1 MGRSRNGHRVGR
13 LFLGVPLEP
22 GVHNGRERSQA
33 RDPTMSTTSKK
44 TLTGRRLART
54 GMCCDDA
61 ISHSRSKQAAVALA
75 ILLASATSFA
85 QSPVSMGDIQNAA
98 NRGGDK
104 SMSLLEL
111 VYGSVVHNPLAAGGG
126 SGGMIAQL
134 FLVVNACMLAVG
146 AIWAMYHFGSAMI
159 ATGQDGEF
167 MGQKKSSPWFIIR
180 MSVGF
185 AGLVPVFGG
194 YCGAQMAML
203 WGTMLGVGIANL
215 SLDAAVSV
223 LNSGGSMI
231 ATPASPQATTLAKAL
246 FEANLCAQAAN
257 TAIANM
263 PNESGVSVDAG
274 ENFNAITTSNKVV
287 LMNQRGLSCG
297 GAEINITQPPI
308 LPSYDGMAVYSLDPG
323 SIYSQMLGAHQ
334 SALTTLQS
342 TLSSAAQAYVSSV
355 NGQAQPADPQ
365 NTINRA
371 ALQYEKTVSD
381 AISNSSNAIN
391 GLASVIQSNLQR
403 DGWIMMGAW
412 YQTFA
417 QANSQV
423 TSLANATATAVPGT
437 DPDYMPYP
445 QLYRRVSAT
454 YLQQNQQDA
463 SVSTAQNANGMFRS
477 GVSGLTDAKSILGK
491 IFNGQGIV
499 KWAVNLNSG
508 QGPGGATNPLIGMK
522 NLGDYIL
529 DAGWVGLAG
538 YAALEG
544 IAEAK
549 ETTAGKIA
557 SAAAD
562 VATLG
567 MSDVIAGAAK
577 GILKALAPFVV
588 ITIISLFFF
597 GAMLSIYIPMLPFI
611 IWFSGVVSWYAVVG
625 ESMVAS
631 PLWAM
636 THLDGEGEGLG
647 QRPTHGYIFL
657 LNVMFR
663 PVFMEIGFVL
673 AGAGIVVLGTLL
685 NSMFGVAM
693 QNAQYDST
701 TGLVSIIGYIVLYV
715 GMCQTLCNSTFSLIH
730 IVPDQVFS
738 WVGGQMASRMPE
750 LEDRVNRLFG
760 AGIGHGGNTGRSQ
773 VPSVLGRG
781 DGDPPR
787 SIGPSGGVG
796 RDLG

>member
-1 MGRSRNGHRVGR
+1 MK
-13 LFLGVPLEP
+13 P
-22 GVHNGRERSQA
+22 
-33 RDPTMSTTSKK
+33 
-44 TLTGRRLART
+44 LARRWWSRT
-54 GMCCDDA
+54 TA
-61 ISHSRSKQAAVALA
+61 ISLFA
-75 ILLASATSFA
+75 ISMAASA
-85 QSPVSMGDIQNAA
+85 QSSVSMGDIQNAA
-98 NRGGDK
+98 NRSGDK

-134 FLVVNACMLAVG
+134 FLVLNSCMLAVG

-180 MSVGF
+180 LGVGF
-185 AGLVPVFGG
+185 TGLVPIFGG
-194 YCGAQMAML
+194 YCGAQMVML

-263 PNESGVSVDAG
+263 PNDSGVSVDPA
-274 ENFNAITTSNKVV
+274 ENFTAITTSNKVV

-297 GAEINITQPPI
+297 GAEIDITQPPS

-323 SIYSQMLGAHQ
+323 SIYSQMLSAHQ
-334 SALTTLQS
+334 SALSTLQS
-342 TLSSAAQAYVSSV
+342 TLSAAAQAYVSSV

-365 NTINRA
+365 NTINQA
-371 ALQYEKTVSD
+371 ALQYQTTISQ
-381 AISNSSNAIN
+381 AISNSSTAIS

-423 TSLANATATAVPGT
+423 TTLANATAAAVPGT
-437 DPDYMPYP
+437 DADNMPYP
-445 QLYRRVSAT
+445 QLYRKVSAT
-454 YLQQNQQDA
+454 YAQQNQQDA
-463 SVSTAQNANGMFRS
+463 STSTTQSLVSN
-477 GVSGLTDAKSILGK
+477 LTTGTTDPKNFLSK
-491 IFNGQGIV
+491 IFPGQQIV
-499 KWAVNLNSG
+499 QMAINLNSG
-508 QGPGGATNPLIGMK
+508 QGPAGSTNPLIGMK

-529 DAGWVGLAG
+529 DAGWTALGA
-538 YAALEG
+538 YAVWKGLEG
-544 IAEAK
+544 ASDSNV
-549 ETTAGKIA
+549 GKLIGVVG
-557 SAAAD
+557 D
-562 VATLG
+562 VATGG
-567 MSDVIAGAAK
+567 MLGAAK
-577 GILKALAPFVV
+577 GAAKGVLDALAPFVV
-588 ITIISLFFF
+588 IMCITLFFF

-611 IWFSGVVSWYAVVG
+611 IWFSGVLSWYAVVG

-636 THLDGEGEGLG
+636 THLDGEGEGMG

-685 NSMFGVAM
+685 NTMFGVAM

-760 AGIGHGGNTGRSQ
+760 TGVGHGGSNARG
-773 VPSVLGRG
+773 LGTSLG
-781 DGDPPR
+781 GGGPGTPA
-787 SIGPSGGVG
+787 GPSSTAPVG
-796 RDLG
+796 KMEV

>member
-1 MGRSRNGHRVGR
+1 MKPLTRRWGSRAAALG
-13 LFLGVPLEP
+13 LF
-22 GVHNGRERSQA
+22 
-33 RDPTMSTTSKK
+33 
-44 TLTGRRLART
+44 
-54 GMCCDDA
+54 A
-61 ISHSRSKQAAVALA
+61 ISMA
-75 ILLASATSFA
+75 ASA
-85 QSPVSMGDIQNAA
+85 QSSVSMGDIQNAA
-98 NRGGDK
+98 NRSGDK
-104 SMSLLEL
+104 SMSLLEM

-134 FLVVNACMLAVG
+134 FLVLNSCMLAVG

-180 MSVGF
+180 LGVGF
-185 AGLVPVFGG
+185 TGLVPIFGG
-194 YCGAQMAML
+194 YCGAQMVML

-263 PNESGVSVDAG
+263 PNDSGVSVDPA
-274 ENFNAITTSNKVV
+274 ENFTAITTSNKVV

-297 GAEINITQPPI
+297 GAEIDITQPPT

-323 SIYSQMLGAHQ
+323 SIYSQMLSAHQ
-334 SALTTLQS
+334 SALSTLQS

-365 NTINRA
+365 NTINQA
-371 ALQYEKTVSD
+371 ALQYQATISQ
-381 AISNSSNAIN
+381 AISNSSNAIS

-423 TSLANATATAVPGT
+423 TTLANATAAAVPGT
-437 DPDYMPYP
+437 DLDNMPYP
-445 QLYRRVSAT
+445 QLYRKVSAT
-454 YLQQNQQDA
+454 YAQQNQQDA
-463 SVSTAQNANGMFRS
+463 STSTTQSLVSN
-477 GVSGLTDAKSILGK
+477 LTTGTTDPKNFLSK
-491 IFNGQGIV
+491 IFPGQQIV
-499 KWAVNLNSG
+499 QMAINLNSG
-508 QGPGGATNPLIGMK
+508 QGPAGSTNPLIGMK

-529 DAGWVGLAG
+529 DAGWTALGA
-538 YAALEG
+538 YAVWKGLEG
-544 IAEAK
+544 ASDSNV
-549 ETTAGKIA
+549 GKLIGVVG
-557 SAAAD
+557 D
-562 VATLG
+562 VATGG
-567 MSDVIAGAAK
+567 MLGAAK
-577 GILKALAPFVV
+577 GAAKGVLDALGPFVV
-588 ITIISLFFF
+588 IMCITLFFF

-611 IWFSGVVSWYAVVG
+611 IWFSGVLSWYAVVG

-636 THLDGEGEGLG
+636 THLDGEGEGMG

-685 NSMFGVAM
+685 NTMFGVAM

-701 TGLVSIIGYIVLYV
+701 TGLVSIIGFIVLYV

-760 AGIGHGGNTGRSQ
+760 TGVGHGGSNARG
-773 VPSVLGRG
+773 LGTSLG
-781 DGDPPR
+781 GGGPGTPGGPPATA
-787 SIGPSGGVG
+787 PVG
-796 RDLG
+796 KMDV

>member
-1 MGRSRNGHRVGR
+1 MNKLKRATV
-13 LFLGVPLEP
+13 
-22 GVHNGRERSQA
+22 
-33 RDPTMSTTSKK
+33 
-44 TLTGRRLART
+44 
-54 GMCCDDA
+54 A
-61 ISHSRSKQAAVALA
+61 IS
-75 ILLASATSFA
+75 LLLISSTSFS
-85 QSPVSMGDIQNAA
+85 QSSVSIGDIQNAA
-98 NRGGDK
+98 NRSGDK
-104 SMSLLEL
+104 SMSLLEQ
-111 VYGSVVHNPLAAGGG
+111 VYGAVVHNPLAAGGG
-126 SGGMIAQL
+126 SGGMIAQM
-134 FLVVNACMLAVG
+134 FLVLNSCMLAVG

-180 MSVGF
+180 LGF
-185 AGLVPVFGG
+185 GFTGLVPIFGG

-257 TAIANM
+257 TAIENM
-263 PNESGVSVDAG
+263 PNDTDVSVDPAEEFGAAG
-274 ENFNAITTSNKVV
+274 TGTKIV
-287 LMNQRGLSCG
+287 LKNGRGLSCG
-297 GAEINITQPPI
+297 GAEIDISAPPSI
-308 LPSYDGMAVYSLDPG
+308 PQYDGMAVYSLDPG
-323 SIYSQMLGAHQ
+323 SVYSQMLSAHQ
-334 SALTTLQS
+334 SALGALQS
-342 TLSSAAQAYVSSV
+342 TLSAAAQAYVSSV
-355 NGQAQPADPQ
+355 NGLAQPADPQ
-365 NTINRA
+365 NTINQA
-371 ALQYEKTVSD
+371 ALQYQATISQ
-381 AISNSSNAIN
+381 AISNSSNAIS

-423 TSLANATATAVPGT
+423 TALANATAAAVPGT
-437 DPDYMPYP
+437 DPDNMPYP
-445 QLYRRVSAT
+445 QLYRKVIAT
-454 YLQQNQQDA
+454 YAQQIQQDA
-463 SVSTAQNANGMFRS
+463 STSTMQSLTSLPGT
-477 GVSGLTDAKSILGK
+477 GVTGLTDAHSILGK
-491 IFNGQGIV
+491 IFDGQGIV
-499 KWAVNLNSG
+499 KWMVSLNSG
-508 QGPGGATNPLIGMK
+508 QGPGGTTNPLIGMK

-529 DAGWVGLAG
+529 DAGWTALAG

-549 ETTAGKIA
+549 ETTVGKIV

-567 MSDVIAGAAK
+567 MSDVVAGAAK

-588 ITIISLFFF
+588 VTIITLFFF
-597 GAMLSIYIPMLPFI
+597 GAMLSVYIPMLPFI
-611 IWFSGVVSWYAVVG
+611 IWFSGIVSWYAVVG

-701 TGLVSIIGYIVLYV
+701 TGLVSIIG
-715 GMCQTLCNSTFSLIH
+715 
-730 IVPDQVFS
+730 
-738 WVGGQMASRMPE
+738 
-750 LEDRVNRLFG
+750 G
-760 AGIGHGGNTGRSQ
+760 AA
-773 VPSVLGRG
+773 
-781 DGDPPR
+781 PR
-787 SIGPSGGVG
+787 I
-796 RDLG
+796 

>member
-1 MGRSRNGHRVGR
+1 MNKFKRATVAASSVLISARC
-13 LFLGVPLEP
+13 F
-22 GVHNGRERSQA
+22 SQ
-33 RDPTMSTTSKK
+33 SS
-44 TLTGRRLART
+44 
-54 GMCCDDA
+54 
-61 ISHSRSKQAAVALA
+61 
-75 ILLASATSFA
+75 
-85 QSPVSMGDIQNAA
+85 VSMGDIQNAA
-98 NRGGDK
+98 NRSGDK

-134 FLVVNACMLAVG
+134 FLVLNSCMLAVG

-180 MSVGF
+180 LGF
-185 AGLVPVFGG
+185 GFTGLVPIFGG

-263 PNESGVSVDAG
+263 PNDSGVSVDPT
-274 ENFNAITTSNKVV
+274 ENFTAITTSNKVV

-297 GAEINITQPPI
+297 GAEIDITPPPT

-323 SIYSQMLGAHQ
+323 SIYSQMLSAHQ
-334 SALTTLQS
+334 SALSTLQS
-342 TLSSAAQAYVSSV
+342 TLSAAAQAYVSSV

-365 NTINRA
+365 NTINQA
-371 ALQYEKTVSD
+371 ALQYQTTISQ
-381 AISNSSNAIN
+381 AISNSSTAIS

-423 TSLANATATAVPGT
+423 TTLANATAAAVPGT
-437 DPDYMPYP
+437 DPENMPYP
-445 QLYRRVSAT
+445 QLYRKVSAT
-454 YLQQNQQDA
+454 YAQQNQQDA
-463 SVSTAQNANGMFRS
+463 STSIAQSLTSLS
-477 GVSGLTDAKSILGK
+477 GRGITGLTDAKSILGK
-491 IFNGQGIV
+491 IFDGQGIV
-499 KWAVNLNSG
+499 KWMVSLNSG
-508 QGPGGATNPLIGMK
+508 QGPGGTTNPLIGMK

-529 DAGWVGLAG
+529 DTGWTALAG

-549 ETTAGKIA
+549 ETTAGKIV

-567 MSDVIAGAAK
+567 MSDVVAGAAK

-588 ITIISLFFF
+588 VTIITLFFF

-701 TGLVSIIGYIVLYV
+701 TGLVSIIGYIALYV

-760 AGIGHGGNTGRSQ
+760 AGVGHAGSIGRSQ
-773 VPSVLGRG
+773 VPSILGRG
-781 DGDPPR
+781 DGDLPK
-787 SIGPSGGVG
+787 STGPANGNG

>member
-1 MGRSRNGHRVGR
+1 
-13 LFLGVPLEP
+13 
-22 GVHNGRERSQA
+22 
-33 RDPTMSTTSKK
+33 MSTTSKK
-44 TLTGRRLART
+44 TLTGRRLAQT
-54 GMCCDDA
+54 GMCCGDA
-61 ISHSRSKQAAVALA
+61 ISRSRSKQTAIALA
-75 ILLASATSFA
+75 ILLVSATSFA
-85 QSPVSMGDIQNAA
+85 QSTVSMGDIQNAA

-134 FLVVNACMLAVG
+134 FLVLNACMLAVG

-167 MGQKKSSPWFIIR
+167 MGQRKSSPWFIIR
-180 MSVGF
+180 MGVGF

-263 PNESGVSVDAG
+263 PNDSGVSVDAG
-274 ENFNAITTSNKVV
+274 ENFSAITTSNKVV

-297 GAEINITQPPI
+297 GAEINITQPPT

-323 SIYSQMLGAHQ
+323 SIYSQMLSAHQ

-355 NGQAQPADPQ
+355 NGQTQPADPQ

-381 AISNSSNAIN
+381 AISNSSNAIS

-423 TSLANATATAVPGT
+423 TSLANATAAAVPGT
-437 DPDYMPYP
+437 DPGYMPYP
-445 QLYRRVSAT
+445 QLYRKVSAA

-463 SVSTAQNANGMFRS
+463 SVYTAQNANGMFGS
-477 GVSGLTDAKSILGK
+477 DVSGLTDAKSILGK

-499 KWAVNLNSG
+499 KWAISLNSG
-508 QGPGGATNPLIGMK
+508 QGPGGTTNPLIGMK

-529 DAGWVGLAG
+529 DAGWTGLAG
-538 YAALEG
+538 YAVLEG

-567 MSDVIAGAAK
+567 MFDVVAGAAK

-611 IWFSGVVSWYAVVG
+611 VWFSGVVSWYAVVG

-760 AGIGHGGNTGRSQ
+760 AGIGHGGSIGRSQ

-787 SIGPSGGVG
+787 SIGPSGGEG

>member
-1 MGRSRNGHRVGR
+1 MRSESKRVMVGRCFAPTVLCVYHRVSANSPR
-13 LFLGVPLEP
+13 WAAATV
-22 GVHNGRERSQA
+22 
-33 RDPTMSTTSKK
+33 
-44 TLTGRRLART
+44 LT
-54 GMCCDDA
+54 
-61 ISHSRSKQAAVALA
+61 
-75 ILLASATSFA
+75 LASATSFA
-85 QSPVSMGDIQNAA
+85 QSSVSIGDIQNAA
-98 NRGGDK
+98 SRSGDK

-134 FLVVNACMLAVG
+134 FLVLNSCMLAVG

-180 MSVGF
+180 LGF
-185 AGLVPVFGG
+185 GFTGLVPIFGG
-194 YCGAQMAML
+194 YCGAQMVML

-215 SLDAAVSV
+215 SLDGAVSV

-263 PNESGVSVDAG
+263 PNDSGVSVDAA
-274 ENFNAITTSNKVV
+274 ENFTAITTSNKVV

-297 GAEINITQPPI
+297 GAEIDITQPPT

-323 SIYSQMLGAHQ
+323 SIYSKMLSAHQ
-334 SALTTLQS
+334 SALSALQS
-342 TLSSAAQAYVSSV
+342 TLSAAAQAYVSSV
-355 NGQAQPADPQ
+355 NGQTQPADPQ
-365 NTINRA
+365 NTINQA
-371 ALQYEKTVSD
+371 ALQYQSTISQ
-381 AISNSSNAIN
+381 AISSSSSAIS

-423 TSLANATATAVPGT
+423 TTLANATAAAVPGT
-437 DPDYMPYP
+437 DADNMPYP
-445 QLYRRVSAT
+445 QLYRKVSAT
-454 YLQQNQQDA
+454 YAQQNQQAA
-463 SVSTAQNANGMFRS
+463 STSTTQSLVSN
-477 GVSGLTDAKSILGK
+477 LTTGTTDPKNFLSK
-491 IFNGQGIV
+491 IFPGQQIV
-499 KWAVNLNSG
+499 QMAINLNSG
-508 QGPGGATNPLIGMK
+508 QGQAGSTNPLIGMK

-529 DAGWVGLAG
+529 DAGWTALGA
-538 YAALEG
+538 YAVWKGLEG
-544 IAEAK
+544 ASESNV
-549 ETTAGKIA
+549 GKVIGVVG
-557 SAAAD
+557 D
-562 VATLG
+562 VATGGLF
-567 MSDVIAGAAK
+567 GAAK
-577 GILKALAPFVV
+577 GAAKGVLDALAPFVV
-588 ITIISLFFF
+588 IMCITLFFF

-611 IWFSGVVSWYAVVG
+611 IWFSGVLSWYAVVG

-636 THLDGEGEGLG
+636 THLDGEGDGMG

-685 NSMFGVAM
+685 NTMFGVAM

-730 IVPDQVFS
+730 VIPDQVFS

-760 AGIGHGGNTGRSQ
+760 GGLGQAGNTARGQVPAILGGNGSPADAKDVDRI
-773 VPSVLGRG
+773 
-781 DGDPPR
+781 PR
-787 SIGPSGGVG
+787 E
-796 RDLG
+796 RM

>member
-1 MGRSRNGHRVGR
+1 
-13 LFLGVPLEP
+13 
-22 GVHNGRERSQA
+22 
-33 RDPTMSTTSKK
+33 
-44 TLTGRRLART
+44 
-54 GMCCDDA
+54 
-61 ISHSRSKQAAVALA
+61 
-75 ILLASATSFA
+75 
-85 QSPVSMGDIQNAA
+85 MGDIQNAA
-98 NRGGDK
+98 NRSGDK

-111 VYGSVVHNPLAAGGG
+111 VYGSVVHNPLASGGG
-126 SGGMIAQL
+126 AGGMIAQL
-134 FLVVNACMLAVG
+134 FLVLNSCMLAVG

-180 MSVGF
+180 LGVGF
-185 AGLVPVFGG
+185 TGLVPIFGG
-194 YCGAQMAML
+194 YCGAQMVML

-263 PNESGVSVDAG
+263 PNDSGVSVDPA
-274 ENFNAITTSNKVV
+274 ENFTAITTSNKVV

-297 GAEINITQPPI
+297 GAEIDITQPPT

-323 SIYSQMLGAHQ
+323 SIYSQMLSAHQ
-334 SALTTLQS
+334 NALSTLQS
-342 TLSSAAQAYVSSV
+342 TLSAAAQAYVSSV
-355 NGQAQPADPQ
+355 NGQTQPADPQ
-365 NTINRA
+365 NTINQA
-371 ALQYEKTVSD
+371 ALQYQTTISQ
-381 AISNSSNAIN
+381 AISNSSTAIS

-423 TSLANATATAVPGT
+423 TTLANATAAAVPGT
-437 DPDYMPYP
+437 DADNMPYP
-445 QLYRRVSAT
+445 QLYRKVSAT
-454 YLQQNQQDA
+454 YAQQNQQDA
-463 SVSTAQNANGMFRS
+463 STSTTQSLVSN
-477 GVSGLTDAKSILGK
+477 LTTGTTDPKNFLSK
-491 IFNGQGIV
+491 IFPGQQIV
-499 KWAVNLNSG
+499 QMAINLNSG
-508 QGPGGATNPLIGMK
+508 QGPAGSTNPLIGMK

-529 DAGWVGLAG
+529 DAGWTALGA
-538 YAALEG
+538 YAVWKGLEG
-544 IAEAK
+544 ASDSNV
-549 ETTAGKIA
+549 GKLIGVVG
-557 SAAAD
+557 D
-562 VATLG
+562 VATGG
-567 MSDVIAGAAK
+567 MLGAAK
-577 GILKALAPFVV
+577 GAAKGVLDALAPFVV
-588 ITIISLFFF
+588 IMCITLFFF

-611 IWFSGVVSWYAVVG
+611 IWFSGVLSWYAVVG

-636 THLDGEGEGLG
+636 THLDGEGEGMG

-685 NSMFGVAM
+685 NTMFGVAM

-760 AGIGHGGNTGRSQ
+760 TGVGHGGSNARG
-773 VPSVLGRG
+773 LGTSLG
-781 DGDPPR
+781 GGGPGTPA
-787 SIGPSGGVG
+787 GPSATAPVG
-796 RDLG
+796 KMEV

>member
-1 MGRSRNGHRVGR
+1 MKPFTRRWGSRAAAFG
-13 LFLGVPLEP
+13 LFL
-22 GVHNGRERSQA
+22 
-33 RDPTMSTTSKK
+33 
-44 TLTGRRLART
+44 
-54 GMCCDDA
+54 
-61 ISHSRSKQAAVALA
+61 ISMA
-75 ILLASATSFA
+75 ASA
-85 QSPVSMGDIQNAA
+85 QSSVSMGDIQNAA
-98 NRGGDK
+98 NRSGDK

-134 FLVVNACMLAVG
+134 FLVLNSCMLAVG

-180 MSVGF
+180 LGVGF
-185 AGLVPVFGG
+185 TGLVPIFGG
-194 YCGAQMAML
+194 YCGAQMVML

-263 PNESGVSVDAG
+263 PNDSGVSVDPA
-274 ENFNAITTSNKVV
+274 ENFTAITTSNKVV

-297 GAEINITQPPI
+297 GAEIDITQPPT

-323 SIYSQMLGAHQ
+323 SIYSQMLSAHQ
-334 SALTTLQS
+334 SALSTLQS
-342 TLSSAAQAYVSSV
+342 TLSAAAQAYVSSV
-355 NGQAQPADPQ
+355 NGQTQPADPQ
-365 NTINRA
+365 NTINQA
-371 ALQYEKTVSD
+371 ALQYQATISQ
-381 AISNSSNAIN
+381 AISNSSTAIS

-423 TSLANATATAVPGT
+423 TTLANATAAAVPGT
-437 DPDYMPYP
+437 DADNMPYP
-445 QLYRRVSAT
+445 QLYRKVSAT
-454 YLQQNQQDA
+454 YAQQNQQDA
-463 SVSTAQNANGMFRS
+463 STSTTQSLVSN
-477 GVSGLTDAKSILGK
+477 LTTGTTDPKNFLSK
-491 IFNGQGIV
+491 IFPGQQIV
-499 KWAVNLNSG
+499 QMAINLNSG
-508 QGPGGATNPLIGMK
+508 QGPAGSTNPLIGMK

-529 DAGWVGLAG
+529 DAGWTALGA
-538 YAALEG
+538 YAVWKGLEG
-544 IAEAK
+544 ASDSNV
-549 ETTAGKIA
+549 GKLIGVVG
-557 SAAAD
+557 D
-562 VATLG
+562 VATGG
-567 MSDVIAGAAK
+567 MLGAAK
-577 GILKALAPFVV
+577 GAAKGVLDALAPFVV
-588 ITIISLFFF
+588 IMCITLFFF

-611 IWFSGVVSWYAVVG
+611 IWFSGVLSWYAVVG

-636 THLDGEGEGLG
+636 THLDGEGEGMG

-685 NSMFGVAM
+685 NTMFGVAM

-760 AGIGHGGNTGRSQ
+760 TGVGHGGSNARG
-773 VPSVLGRG
+773 LGTSLG
-781 DGDPPR
+781 GG
-787 SIGPSGGVG
+787 GPGTPAGPASTAPVG
-796 RDLG
+796 KMEV

>member
-1 MGRSRNGHRVGR
+1 MSGNNSKTNDLGRCLARAGLCLRYRVSMIMVKR
-13 LFLGVPLEP
+13 VTAAAL
-22 GVHNGRERSQA
+22 
-33 RDPTMSTTSKK
+33 T
-44 TLTGRRLART
+44 TLT
-54 GMCCDDA
+54 
-61 ISHSRSKQAAVALA
+61 
-75 ILLASATSFA
+75 SATSFA
-85 QSPVSMGDIQNAA
+85 QSSVSMGDIQNAA
-98 NRGGDK
+98 NRSGDK

-134 FLVVNACMLAVG
+134 FLVLNSCMLAVG

-180 MSVGF
+180 LGTGF
-185 AGLVPVFGG
+185 AGLVPMFGG
-194 YCGAQMAML
+194 YCGAQMVML
-203 WGTMLGVGIANL
+203 WGTMAGVGIANL
-215 SLDAAVSV
+215 SLDAAVAV

-263 PNESGVSVDAG
+263 PNDSGVSVDPA
-274 ENFNAITTSNKVV
+274 ENFTAITTSNKVV

-297 GAEINITQPPI
+297 GAEIDITQPPA

-323 SIYSQMLGAHQ
+323 SIYSQMLSAHQ
-334 SALTTLQS
+334 SALSTLQS
-342 TLSSAAQAYVSSV
+342 TLSAAAQAYVSSV

-365 NTINRA
+365 NTINQA
-371 ALQYEKTVSD
+371 ALQYQTTISQAIANSST
-381 AISNSSNAIN
+381 AIS

-423 TSLANATATAVPGT
+423 TTLANATAAAVPGT
-437 DPDYMPYP
+437 DADNMPYP
-445 QLYRRVSAT
+445 QLYRKVSAT
-454 YLQQNQQDA
+454 YAQQNQQDA
-463 SVSTAQNANGMFRS
+463 SVATAQSRTDPS
-477 GVSGLTDAKSILGK
+477 GSGIAGLTDAKSIFGK
-491 IFNGQGIV
+491 IFDGQGMV

-508 QGPGGATNPLIGMK
+508 QGPGGTTNPLIGMK

-529 DAGWVGLAG
+529 DAGWTALGA
-538 YAALEG
+538 YAALKGLEG
-544 IAEAK
+544 ASDSNV
-549 ETTAGKIA
+549 GKLIGVVG
-557 SAAAD
+557 D
-562 VATLG
+562 VATG
-567 MSDVIAGAAK
+567 GIVGTAKGAAK
-577 GILKALAPFVV
+577 GVLDALAPFVV
-588 ITIISLFFF
+588 VMCLTLFFF

-611 IWFSGVVSWYAVVG
+611 IWFSGVLSWYAVVG

-636 THLDGEGEGLG
+636 THLDGEGEGMG

-685 NSMFGVAM
+685 NTMFGVAM
-693 QNAQYDST
+693 QNAQYNST

-760 AGIGHGGNTGRSQ
+760 GGLAQAGNTARGQVPAILGGNGS
-773 VPSVLGRG
+773 PA
-781 DGDPPR
+781 DPKDVDRIPR
-787 SIGPSGGVG
+787 E
-796 RDLG
+796 RM

>member
-1 MGRSRNGHRVGR
+1 MKPFSRRWG
-13 LFLGVPLEP
+13 
-22 GVHNGRERSQA
+22 
-33 RDPTMSTTSKK
+33 
-44 TLTGRRLART
+44 ART
-54 GMCCDDA
+54 VAFGLFV
-61 ISHSRSKQAAVALA
+61 ISTA
-75 ILLASATSFA
+75 ASA
-85 QSPVSMGDIQNAA
+85 QSSVSMGDIQNAA
-98 NRGGDK
+98 NRSGDK

-111 VYGSVVHNPLAAGGG
+111 VYGSVVHNPLASGGG
-126 SGGMIAQL
+126 AGGMIAQL
-134 FLVVNACMLAVG
+134 FLVLNSCMLAVG

-180 MSVGF
+180 LGVGF
-185 AGLVPVFGG
+185 TGLVPIFGG
-194 YCGAQMAML
+194 YCGAQMVML

-263 PNESGVSVDAG
+263 PNDSGVSVDSA
-274 ENFNAITTSNKVV
+274 ENFTAITTSNKVV

-297 GAEINITQPPI
+297 GAEIDITQPPT

-323 SIYSQMLGAHQ
+323 SIYSQMLSAHQ
-334 SALTTLQS
+334 SALNTLQS
-342 TLSSAAQAYVSSV
+342 TLSAAAQAYVSSV

-365 NTINRA
+365 NTINQA
-371 ALQYEKTVSD
+371 ALQYQTTISQ
-381 AISNSSNAIN
+381 AISNSSTAIS

-423 TSLANATATAVPGT
+423 TTLANATAAAVPGT
-437 DPDYMPYP
+437 DADNMPYP
-445 QLYRRVSAT
+445 QLYRKVSAT
-454 YLQQNQQDA
+454 YAQQNQQDA
-463 SVSTAQNANGMFRS
+463 STSTTQSLVSN
-477 GVSGLTDAKSILGK
+477 LTTGTTDPKNFLSK
-491 IFNGQGIV
+491 IFPGQQIV
-499 KWAVNLNSG
+499 QMAINLNSG
-508 QGPGGATNPLIGMK
+508 QGPAGSTNPLIGMK

-529 DAGWVGLAG
+529 DAGWTALGA
-538 YAALEG
+538 YAVWKGLEG
-544 IAEAK
+544 ASDSNV
-549 ETTAGKIA
+549 GKLIGVVG
-557 SAAAD
+557 D
-562 VATLG
+562 VATGG
-567 MSDVIAGAAK
+567 MLGAAK
-577 GILKALAPFVV
+577 GAAKGVLDALAPFVV
-588 ITIISLFFF
+588 IMCITLFFF

-611 IWFSGVVSWYAVVG
+611 IWFSGVLSWYAVVG

-636 THLDGEGEGLG
+636 THLDGEGEGMG

-685 NSMFGVAM
+685 NTMFGVAM

-760 AGIGHGGNTGRSQ
+760 TGVGHGGGNARG
-773 VPSVLGRG
+773 LGTSLG
-781 DGDPPR
+781 GGGPGTPA
-787 SIGPSGGVG
+787 GPSATAPVG
-796 RDLG
+796 KMEV

>member
-1 MGRSRNGHRVGR
+1 MSSNRSKTNDLSRCLAHAGLCSRHRV
-13 LFLGVPLEP
+13 P
-22 GVHNGRERSQA
+22 
-33 RDPTMSTTSKK
+33 MSKVRRAATAMVI
-44 TLTGRRLART
+44 TLT
-54 GMCCDDA
+54 
-61 ISHSRSKQAAVALA
+61 
-75 ILLASATSFA
+75 SATSFA
-85 QSPVSMGDIQNAA
+85 QSSVSMGDIQNAA

-126 SGGMIAQL
+126 SGGMIAQM
-134 FLVVNACMLAVG
+134 FLVLNSCMLAVG

-180 MSVGF
+180 LGVGF
-185 AGLVPVFGG
+185 AGLVPMFGG
-194 YCGAQMAML
+194 YCGAQMVML

-263 PNESGVSVDAG
+263 PNDSGVSVDPA
-274 ENFNAITTSNKVV
+274 ENFTAITTSNKVV

-297 GAEINITQPPI
+297 GAEIDITQPPT

-323 SIYSQMLGAHQ
+323 SIYSQMLSAHQ
-334 SALTTLQS
+334 SALSTLQS
-342 TLSSAAQAYVSSV
+342 TLSAAAQAYVSSV

-365 NTINRA
+365 NTINQA
-371 ALQYEKTVSD
+371 ALQYQTTISQ
-381 AISNSSNAIN
+381 AISNSSTAIS

-423 TSLANATATAVPGT
+423 TTLANATAAAVPGT
-437 DPDYMPYP
+437 DADNMPYP
-445 QLYRRVSAT
+445 QLYRKVSAT
-454 YLQQNQQDA
+454 YTQQNQQDA
-463 SVSTAQNANGMFRS
+463 SAIAAQSAANLS
-477 GVSGLTDAKSILGK
+477 GSGITGLTDARSVVGK
-491 IFNGQGIV
+491 IFDGQGIV
-499 KWAVNLNSG
+499 KWMVSLNSG
-508 QGPGGATNPLIGMK
+508 QGPGGTTNPLIGMK

-529 DAGWVGLAG
+529 DAGWTALAG

-544 IAEAK
+544 LAEAK
-549 ETTAGKIA
+549 ETKAGKIV

-577 GILKALAPFVV
+577 GILNALAPFIV
-588 ITIISLFFF
+588 IMCITLFFF

-611 IWFSGVVSWYAVVG
+611 IWFSGVLSWYAVVG

-701 TGLVSIIGYIVLYV
+701 TGLVTIIGYVVLYV
-715 GMCQTLCNSTFSLIH
+715 SMCQTLCNSTFSLIH

-760 AGIGHGGNTGRSQ
+760 GGVGQGGNTARGH

-781 DGDPPR
+781 GGDPPN
-787 SIGPSGGVG
+787 STGTHDAG

>member
-1 MGRSRNGHRVGR
+1 MK
-13 LFLGVPLEP
+13 PL
-22 GVHNGRERSQA
+22 
-33 RDPTMSTTSKK
+33 
-44 TLTGRRLART
+44 RRRWGA
-54 GMCCDDA
+54 G
-61 ISHSRSKQAAVALA
+61 AVAMSLFA
-75 ILLASATSFA
+75 ASMAASAQTS
-85 QSPVSMGDIQNAA
+85 VSIGDIQNAA

-111 VYGSVVHNPLAAGGG
+111 VYGSVVHNPLATGGG

-134 FLVVNACMLAVG
+134 FLVLNACMLAVG

-180 MSVGF
+180 MGVGF
-185 AGLVPVFGG
+185 TGLVPIFGG
-194 YCGAQMAML
+194 YCGAQMVML
-203 WGTMLGVGIANL
+203 WGTMIGVGIANL

-231 ATPASPQATTLAKAL
+231 AAPASPQATTLAKAL

-263 PNESGVSVDAG
+263 PSDSGVSVDAA

-297 GAEINITQPPI
+297 GAEIRIAKPATI
-308 LPSYDGMAVYSLDPG
+308 PSSDGMAVYSLDPG
-323 SIYSQMLGAHQ
+323 SIYSQMLSAHQ

-342 TLSSAAQAYVSSV
+342 TLSSAAQAYVSAV
-355 NGQAQPADPQ
+355 NGQSQPADPQ
-365 NTINRA
+365 NTINQA
-371 ALQYEKTVSD
+371 ALQYEKTISD
-381 AISNSSNAIN
+381 AISNSSNAIS

-423 TSLANATATAVPGT
+423 TALANATAAAVPGT
-437 DPDYMPYP
+437 DPHNMPYP
-445 QLYRRVSAT
+445 QLYRKVSAA
-454 YLQQNQQDA
+454 YEQQNQQGA
-463 SVSTAQNANGMFRS
+463 STSTSTTQSMVSD
-477 GVSGLTDAKSILGK
+477 LTTGTTDPKNLITK
-491 IFNGQGIV
+491 IFPGQELV
-499 KWAVNLNSG
+499 KMAINLNSG
-508 QGPGGATNPLIGMK
+508 QGPAGSTNPLIGMK
-522 NLGDYIL
+522 NLGDYIV
-529 DAGWVGLAG
+529 DAGWFALGA
-538 YAALEG
+538 YAVVKGLEG
-544 IAEAK
+544 
-549 ETTAGKIA
+549 A
-557 SAAAD
+557 SDSNVGTVLGVVGD
-562 VATLG
+562 VATGG
-567 MSDVIAGAAK
+567 MLGAAK
-577 GILKALAPFVV
+577 GAAKGVLNALAPFIV
-588 ITIISLFFF
+588 IMCITLFFF

-611 IWFSGVVSWYAVVG
+611 IWFSGVLSWYAVVG

-636 THLDGEGEGLG
+636 THLDGEGEGMG

-685 NSMFGVAM
+685 NTMFGVAM
-693 QNAQYDST
+693 QNAQYDSV
-701 TGLVSIIGYIVLYV
+701 TGLVSIVGFIVLYV

-760 AGIGHGGNTGRSQ
+760 AGVGHGGSNARGLGTSLGGGGPGTPAGPTSG
-773 VPSVLGRG
+773 VP
-781 DGDPPR
+781 
-787 SIGPSGGVG
+787 VG
-796 RDLG
+796 KREV

>member
-1 MGRSRNGHRVGR
+1 
-13 LFLGVPLEP
+13 
-22 GVHNGRERSQA
+22 
-33 RDPTMSTTSKK
+33 
-44 TLTGRRLART
+44 
-54 GMCCDDA
+54 
-61 ISHSRSKQAAVALA
+61 
-75 ILLASATSFA
+75 
-85 QSPVSMGDIQNAA
+85 MGDIQSAA
-98 NRGGDK
+98 NRSGDK

-111 VYGSVVHNPLAAGGG
+111 VYGSVVHNPLASGGG

-134 FLVVNACMLAVG
+134 FLVLNSCMLAVG
-146 AIWAMYHFGSAMI
+146 AVWAMYHFGSAMI

-167 MGQKKSSPWFIIR
+167 MGQKKSSPWFIVR
-180 MSVGF
+180 LGVGF
-185 AGLVPVFGG
+185 TGLVPIFGG
-194 YCGAQMAML
+194 YCGAQMIML
-203 WGTMLGVGIANL
+203 WGTMIGVGIANL
-215 SLDAAVSV
+215 SLDAAVAV

-257 TAIANM
+257 AAIANM
-263 PNESGVSVDAG
+263 PNDSGVSVDPA
-274 ENFNAITTSNKVV
+274 ESFTALTTSNKVV

-297 GAEINITQPPI
+297 GAEINITQPQS

-323 SIYSQMLGAHQ
+323 SIYSQMLSAHQ

-355 NGQAQPADPQ
+355 NGQTQPADPQ
-365 NTINRA
+365 NTINQA
-371 ALQYEKTVSD
+371 ALQYETTITQ
-381 AISNSSNAIN
+381 AISNSSNAIS

-423 TSLANATATAVPGT
+423 SALANATAAAVPGT
-437 DPDYMPYP
+437 DADNMPYP
-445 QLYRRVSAT
+445 QLYRKVVAT
-454 YLQQNQQDA
+454 YAQQNQQDA
-463 SVSTAQNANGMFRS
+463 STSTTQSLVNN
-477 GVSGLTDAKSILGK
+477 LTTGTTDPKNFLSK
-491 IFNGQGIV
+491 IFPGQALV
-499 KWAVNLNSG
+499 KMAVSLNSG
-508 QGPGGATNPLIGMK
+508 QGQAGATNPLIGMK

-529 DAGWVGLAG
+529 DAGWTALGA
-538 YAALEG
+538 YAVWKGLEG
-544 IAEAK
+544 AADSN
-549 ETTAGKIA
+549 AGKLLGVVG
-557 SAAAD
+557 D
-562 VATLG
+562 VATGG
-567 MSDVIAGAAK
+567 MLGAAK
-577 GILKALAPFVV
+577 GAAKGVLDALGPFVV
-588 ITIISLFFF
+588 IMCITLFFF
-597 GAMLSIYIPMLPFI
+597 GAMLAIYIPMLPFI
-611 IWFSGVVSWYAVVG
+611 IWFSGVMSWYAVVG

-636 THLDGEGEGLG
+636 THLDGEGEGMG

-685 NSMFGVAM
+685 NTMFGVAM

-715 GMCQTLCNSTFSLIH
+715 GMCQTLCNTTFSLIH

-760 AGIGHGGNTGRSQ
+760 TGVGHGGSNARGLGTSLGGGGPGT
-773 VPSVLGRG
+773 PSAR
-781 DGDPPR
+781 PPGI
-787 SIGPSGGVG
+787 SPV
-796 RDLG
+796 DKMEV

>member
-1 MGRSRNGHRVGR
+1 MKPFSRRWG
-13 LFLGVPLEP
+13 
-22 GVHNGRERSQA
+22 
-33 RDPTMSTTSKK
+33 
-44 TLTGRRLART
+44 ART
-54 GMCCDDA
+54 IAFGLFV
-61 ISHSRSKQAAVALA
+61 ISTA
-75 ILLASATSFA
+75 ASA
-85 QSPVSMGDIQNAA
+85 QSSVSMGDIQNAA
-98 NRGGDK
+98 NRSGDK

-111 VYGSVVHNPLAAGGG
+111 VYGSVVHNPLASGGG
-126 SGGMIAQL
+126 AGGMIAQL
-134 FLVVNACMLAVG
+134 FLVLNSCMLAVG

-180 MSVGF
+180 LGVGF
-185 AGLVPVFGG
+185 TGLVPIFGG
-194 YCGAQMAML
+194 YCGAQMVML

-263 PNESGVSVDAG
+263 PNDSGVSVDPA
-274 ENFNAITTSNKVV
+274 ENFTAITTSNKVV

-297 GAEINITQPPI
+297 GAEIDITQPPT

-323 SIYSQMLGAHQ
+323 SIYSQMLSAHQ
-334 SALTTLQS
+334 NALSTLQS
-342 TLSSAAQAYVSSV
+342 TLSAAAQAYVSSV
-355 NGQAQPADPQ
+355 NGQTQPADPQ
-365 NTINRA
+365 NTINQA
-371 ALQYEKTVSD
+371 ALQYQTTISQ
-381 AISNSSNAIN
+381 AISNSSTAIS

-423 TSLANATATAVPGT
+423 TTLANATAAAVPGT
-437 DPDYMPYP
+437 DADNMPYP
-445 QLYRRVSAT
+445 QLYRKVSAT
-454 YLQQNQQDA
+454 YAQQNQQDA
-463 SVSTAQNANGMFRS
+463 STSTTQSLVSN
-477 GVSGLTDAKSILGK
+477 LTTGTTDPKNFLSK
-491 IFNGQGIV
+491 IFPGQQIV
-499 KWAVNLNSG
+499 QMAINLNSG
-508 QGPGGATNPLIGMK
+508 QGPAGSTNPLIGMK

-529 DAGWVGLAG
+529 DAGWTALGA
-538 YAALEG
+538 YAVWKGLEG
-544 IAEAK
+544 ASDSNV
-549 ETTAGKIA
+549 GKLIGVVG
-557 SAAAD
+557 D
-562 VATLG
+562 VATGG
-567 MSDVIAGAAK
+567 MLGAAK
-577 GILKALAPFVV
+577 GAAKGVLDALAPFVV
-588 ITIISLFFF
+588 IMCITLFFF

-611 IWFSGVVSWYAVVG
+611 IWFSGVLSWYAVVG

-636 THLDGEGEGLG
+636 THLDGEGEGMG

-685 NSMFGVAM
+685 NTMFGVAM

-760 AGIGHGGNTGRSQ
+760 TGVGHGGSNARG
-773 VPSVLGRG
+773 LGTSLG
-781 DGDPPR
+781 GGGPGTPA
-787 SIGPSGGVG
+787 GPSATAPVG
-796 RDLG
+796 KMEV

>member
-1 MGRSRNGHRVGR
+1 MSGSDSKTNDRGRCFARAGLCLRHRVSMGWVQR
-13 LFLGVPLEP
+13 VIAAGL
-22 GVHNGRERSQA
+22 
-33 RDPTMSTTSKK
+33 T
-44 TLTGRRLART
+44 TLT
-54 GMCCDDA
+54 
-61 ISHSRSKQAAVALA
+61 
-75 ILLASATSFA
+75 SATSFA
-85 QSPVSMGDIQNAA
+85 QSSLSMADIQNAA
-98 NRGGDK
+98 NRSGDK
-104 SMSLLEL
+104 SMSLLEM

-134 FLVVNACMLAVG
+134 FLVLNSCMLAVG

-180 MSVGF
+180 LGAGF
-185 AGLVPVFGG
+185 AGLVPIFGG
-194 YCGAQMAML
+194 YCGAQMVML

-215 SLDAAVSV
+215 SLDAAVAV

-246 FEANLCAQAAN
+246 FEANLCAQSAN

-263 PNESGVSVDAG
+263 PDDSGVSVDAA
-274 ENFNAITTSNKVV
+274 ENFTAITTSNKVV

-297 GAEINITQPPI
+297 GAEIDISQPPS
-308 LPSYDGMAVYSLDPG
+308 LPAYDGMAAYSLDPG
-323 SIYSQMLGAHQ
+323 SIYSQMLSAHQ
-334 SALTTLQS
+334 NALSTLQS
-342 TLSSAAQAYVSSV
+342 TLAAAAQAYVSAV

-365 NTINRA
+365 DTINQA
-371 ALQYEKTVSD
+371 ALQYQTTISQ
-381 AISNSSNAIN
+381 AISNSSNAIS

-423 TSLANATATAVPGT
+423 TTLANATAAAVPGT
-437 DPDYMPYP
+437 DPDNMPYP
-445 QLYRRVSAT
+445 QLYRKVSAT
-454 YLQQNQQDA
+454 YAQQNQRDA
-463 SVSTAQNANGMFRS
+463 SSSTTQSLVNN
-477 GVSGLTDAKSILGK
+477 LTTGTTDPKNFLSK
-491 IFNGQGIV
+491 IFPGQQLVQMAINLNAGQGQ
-499 KWAVNLNSG
+499 AGS
-508 QGPGGATNPLIGMK
+508 TNPLIGMK

-529 DAGWVGLAG
+529 DAGWTALGAYSVWKG
-538 YAALEG
+538 LEG
-544 IAEAK
+544 ASDSNV
-549 ETTAGKIA
+549 GKLIGVVG
-557 SAAAD
+557 D
-562 VATLG
+562 VATGGVL
-567 MSDVIAGAAK
+567 GAAK
-577 GILKALAPFVV
+577 GAAKGVLDALGPFVV
-588 ITIISLFFF
+588 IMCITLFFF

-636 THLDGEGEGLG
+636 THLDGEGEGMG
-647 QRPTHGYIFL
+647 QRSTHGYIFL

-685 NSMFGVAM
+685 NTMFGVAM

-730 IVPDQVFS
+730 LVPDQVFS

-760 AGIGHGGNTGRSQ
+760 GGVGQGGNTARGH
-773 VPSVLGRG
+773 VPSVLARG
-781 DGDPPR
+781 D
-787 SIGPSGGVG
+787 SPSSPGTHNAG